1 MGGYGQLLGAA
12 GDGHAIHAG
21 RAVGKPPQRSPPM
34 RPRHPF
40 AAALAAALTV
50 GALAVAPAAPAQ
62 DLRSPDARDA
72 ATAPV
77 LTGQDLRSPDA
88 QDRAG
93 LARTVEVV
101 PAPTVE
107 TRVVESSSGLDWGSA
122 AIGAAGVI
130 GLIAVSLGAGLAL
143 RRRHAEGTVPA
154 H

>member
-1 MGGYGQLLGAA
+1 
-12 GDGHAIHAG
+12 
-21 RAVGKPPQRSPPM
+21 M

-40 AAALAAALTV
+40 AATFAAALTA

-62 DLRSPDARDA
+62 DLRSPDTRDA
-72 ATAPV
+72 ANTPA

-93 LARTVEVV
+93 SARTVEVV

-107 TRVVESSSGLDWGSA
+107 TRVVVSSSGLDWSSA

-130 GLIAVSLGAGLAL
+130 GLLAVFLGAGLAM
-143 RRRHAEGTVPA
+143 RRHHAEGTLPA